1 MKTPCRAACKN
12 NGGMCSGCFRTMD
25 EIIGWKGLSE
35 SERES
40 VMNNLSGIS
49 STHQCPQC
57 NEPAQCDISAGK
69 ETCWCFELEK
79 RDTSSVPKF
88 GVCMCRKCLSELP
101 IQ

>member
-1 MKTPCRAACKN
+1 
-12 NGGMCSGCFRTMD
+12 MD
-25 EIIGWKGLSE
+25 EIIGWKDLSE
-35 SERES
+35 DKRES
-40 VMNNLSGIS
+40 VMNNLSGIN

-57 NEPAQCDISAGK
+57 SEPAQCDISAGK

-79 RDTSSVPKF
+79 HDTGSIPKA